1 MPGVLVKI
9 RSLYQSLP
17 RAERNVA
24 DYILGN
30 AEGAPHRSV
39 HEFAR
44 AGSVSVASVSRFV
57 RKLGFADFKDFKLE
71 LARDTTV
78 AVRNLFS
85 AIVPEDSDADVARKV
100 FMGNIQSIED
110 TLKILP
116 SQELSAAAEAICR
129 CGRLAFFGI
138 GGSGNVARDEALRFS
153 YLDFQAE
160 GYVDPSQVLLQAL
173 RMGKGDV
180 VVAISHSGR
189 SSITVEGARIAR
201 EKGAATIG
209 ISNYPRSPLR
219 EASEFFFCTS
229 FPENRVKVAAISS
242 RIAQLC
248 LLDALYLLV
257 ARHKER
263 MWDVEQVNSLTERM
277 LRLKARR

>member
-1 MPGVLVKI
+1 VPGVLVKI
-9 RSLYQSLP
+9 RSLYHSLP
-17 RAERNVA
+17 KAERNVA
-24 DYILGN
+24 DYILEN
-30 AEGAPHRSV
+30 AERAPHRSV
-39 HEFAR
+39 HEFAK

-57 RKLGFADFKDFKLE
+57 RKLGFDGFKEFKLE

-78 AVRNLFS
+78 AVRSLYE
-85 AIVPEDSDADVARKV
+85 AITPEDTEAEIASKV

-110 TLKILP
+110 TLKLV
-116 SQELSAAAEAICR
+116 SVEDLSEAASAMCAS
-129 CGRLAFFGI
+129 GRLVFFGI
-138 GGSGNVARDEALRFS
+138 GGSGNVARDGALRFS

-160 GYVDPSQVLLQAL
+160 AYVEPSQILLQSL
-173 RMGKGDV
+173 RMRKGDV
-180 VVAISHSGR
+180 AIAISHSGR

-201 EKGAATIG
+201 ERGATTIG

-219 EASEFFFCTS
+219 DASALFFCTS

-242 RIAQLC
+242 RVAQLC

-257 ARHKER
+257 ARRAER